1 MAKPEIVDDVPLVIQ
16 VNANGP
22 SSVHTSVSNGPR
34 DRPSDSTGT
43 DQHSALQGDS
53 LTDSRSNQVPIPIFS
68 SSQYFIHRGHR
79 SGLQNPPATQDE
91 SRRKSFINARH
102 DWVRGRRQLD
112 NVRLFS
118 APSDGG
124 TCSASSAIRVS
135 SSLFFPRFRSKRYA
149 HQLRLGR
156 QPTPPSPFLVLRRR
170 GRRQTLRHSEHS
182 DHRADVNAKGQV
194 RGSAKTKMKCIKID
208 GK

>member
-16 VNANGP
+16 VIANGP

-135 SSLFFPRFRSKRYA
+135 SSLFFPPFQVETVRPSAATGTSTNATVAILGAAPTRSASNTTPLRALRPSSRRERKR
-149 HQLRLGR
+149 
-156 QPTPPSPFLVLRRR
+156 T
-170 GRRQTLRHSEHS
+170 
-182 DHRADVNAKGQV
+182 
-194 RGSAKTKMKCIKID
+194 SAWISKNQNEMYKN
-208 GK
+208 

>member
-135 SSLFFPRFRSKRYA
+135 SSLFFPPFQVETVRPSAATGTSTNATVAILGAAPTRSASNTTPLRALRPSSRRERKR
-149 HQLRLGR
+149 
-156 QPTPPSPFLVLRRR
+156 T
-170 GRRQTLRHSEHS
+170 
-182 DHRADVNAKGQV
+182 
-194 RGSAKTKMKCIKID
+194 SAWISKNQNEMYKN
-208 GK
+208 